1 MARKK
6 QNESKD
12 GDYAQRKANPHPDA
26 TKRQVL
32 QNGMDGFVCFI
43 NALSENTMI
52 QHNKQSFR
60 LTLFA
65 ETMRRSNSFNLDDW
79 IENIDIAFEL
89 KAVNVAFIQ
98 FLQTLFYS
106 AGADEEGN
114 IYFTPI
120 LKHLEDNRKYYKNT
134 YNNWRQKH
142 FNESQKNEF
151 FKEPVY
157 DEDCRLDEMAIFDCA
172 NASLSIIGMVYS
184 GYPKLLTK
192 KKQVVEKTTDETT
205 SKSKTKTR
213 HYFKPENDFVFDLTM
228 KNKKPIDEFEKES
241 DLYVTDDFFN
251 LDFTKPLD
259 LVIQFL
265 LRYMIEFRHI
275 KRIKFC
281 KNKDFPAIQ
290 CNNLLLEKRKD
301 SKVFCSDEC
310 RKKYF
315 SVFVEDPEKTKCRKR
330 QISSLNT
337 MHNTT
342 IKKMPKSKIEGP
354 WRLYKEDCEGCQQN
368 PQHVKARHCIKIRHK
383 NSELFEEY
391 ETLKPHMKIQ

>member
-26 TKRQVL
+26 TKRKVL

-52 QHNKQSFR
+52 QHNKHPLR

-65 ETMRRSNSFNLDDW
+65 EIMRRSNSFNLDDW
-79 IENIDIAFEL
+79 IENIDIAFDL

-142 FNESQKNEF
+142 FNESQKNVF
-151 FKEPVY
+151 FKETGY
-157 DEDCRLDEMAIFDCA
+157 GEDCRLDEMAIFDCA

-228 KNKKPIDEFEKES
+228 KNKKSIDEVQKES
-241 DLYVTDDFFN
+241 DLYMTDDFFN

-290 CNNLLLEKRKD
+290 CNNLLLEVRKD

-315 SVFVEDPEKTKCRKR
+315 SVFVEDPEKTRCRKR
-330 QISSLNT
+330 QISSVNNMFNT
-337 MHNTT
+337 ITKKISGIT
-342 IKKMPKSKIEGP
+342 IKNP
-354 WRLYKEDCEGCQQN
+354 WHLNKEDCEDCRRN
-368 PQHVKARHCIKIRHK
+368 HMKVKGRQCIRMEKRNQDIFDTYY
-383 NSELFEEY
+383 L
-391 ETLKPHMKIQ
+391 LKPHMKIQ